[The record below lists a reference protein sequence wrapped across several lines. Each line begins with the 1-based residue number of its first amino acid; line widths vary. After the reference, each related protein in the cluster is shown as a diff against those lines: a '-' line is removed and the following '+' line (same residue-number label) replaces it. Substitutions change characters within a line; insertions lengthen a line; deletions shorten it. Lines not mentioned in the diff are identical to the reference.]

1 MNYNSKNHFSALSAQ
16 CPIVLKSFGSTNL
29 IMLILFLKQD
39 ISLSVI
45 FDNTIS
51 SVHLEDQRTSMTT
64 AAPIFMA
71 HIVHGS
77 PQLEMT

>member
-1 MNYNSKNHFSALSAQ
+1 MPL
-16 CPIVLKSFGSTNL
+16 LKSFGFTNL
-29 IMLILFLKQD
+29 IMFILFLKQD

-45 FDNTIS
+45 LDNRIS

-64 AAPIFMA
+64 AAPIFIA
-71 HIVHGS
+71 HVVHSS

>member
-1 MNYNSKNHFSALSAQ
+1 MF
-16 CPIVLKSFGSTNL
+16 
-29 IMLILFLKQD
+29 ILFLKQD

-45 FDNTIS
+45 LDNTIS

-77 PQLEMT
+77 PQLGMT